1 MEDYDFDPP
10 SFSLGIDLDLQSE
23 SQTAPPPDPVPHP
36 AKRPS
41 TASNLR
47 TIEEDDDDDFASPVR
62 VSAPP
67 RVLKRLRLGP
77 KAQSP
82 PPPPPECPKVEHV
95 DRRCNVDDEIEGF
108 SSDEDC
114 PRGGSLPSNSVCSSS
129 KPSLHGKKVVTSESG
144 IRFNTRKGNE
154 VPSASASINV
164 ETRGSNVIF
173 PKLTVSPL
181 RRFQL
186 IDSDSDDPST
196 MEDKREE
203 MPSAISSE
211 DIKSDYCKQ
220 AVIGN
225 HGIKTS
231 VGTHQIK
238 DLWKNFCPE
247 KSNRI
252 PTPAF
257 DEFCEEYFTG
267 LKDTSMPKLG
277 HKDTGCGRKTD
288 ETSVPPA
295 HCYFFHNDSRIQKLV
310 RERLPHFF
318 PLEVGNNQ
326 EYKQQNVSVIDYMGQ
341 FGGDQN
347 PGQTSRRKNV
357 EKSSTRSKKNT
368 KNSQVDSI
376 SEESGQWVTPK
387 SSAGLQKNAG
397 SRRVQAVS
405 GGSGHWY
412 TGQDGRRVYVTKSG
426 QELSGQIAYRHYK
439 KESGKG
445 VRNSKKKTT
454 AKKKTASKKSGPKK

>member
-1 MEDYDFDPP
+1 MEDFDFDPP
-10 SFSLGIDLDLQSE
+10 SFSLGLDLDLQSE
-23 SQTAPPPDPVPHP
+23 PETAHPPDPIPQP

-41 TASNLR
+41 TAANLR
-47 TIEEDDDDDFASPVR
+47 TIEEDDDDDFESPVR
-62 VSAPP
+62 VSEPP
-67 RVLKRLRLGP
+67 RALKRLRLGP
-77 KAQSP
+77 KARP
-82 PPPPPECPKVEHV
+82 PPVGPKVEYE
-95 DRRCNVDDEIEGF
+95 DRRCNVDDEIEDF
-108 SSDEDC
+108 SSDGDC
-114 PRGGSLPSNSVCSSS
+114 PRAGSLPSNSVCSSS
-129 KPSLHGKKVVTSESG
+129 KPSLHGQKVVTSESG
-144 IRFNTRKGNE
+144 IRFNSRKGKE

-196 MEDKREE
+196 IEDKCKE
-203 MPSAISSE
+203 MPSAIFSE
-211 DIKSDYCKQ
+211 DKKSDYCKQ

-225 HGIKTS
+225 QGIKTS

-267 LKDTSMPKLG
+267 LKDTSMPKYD

-288 ETSVPPA
+288 ETSLPPA

-310 RERLPHFF
+310 QERLPHFI

-347 PGQTSRRKNV
+347 SGKPSGRQNV

-376 SEESGQWVTPK
+376 SEHSEWVTPK

-405 GGSGHWY
+405 GGSGHWF
-412 TGQDGRRVYVTKSG
+412 TGQDGRRVYVTKNG

-445 VRNSKKKTT
+445 VRNSKKKTA
-454 AKKKTASKKSGPKK
+454 AKKKTASKKSVPKK